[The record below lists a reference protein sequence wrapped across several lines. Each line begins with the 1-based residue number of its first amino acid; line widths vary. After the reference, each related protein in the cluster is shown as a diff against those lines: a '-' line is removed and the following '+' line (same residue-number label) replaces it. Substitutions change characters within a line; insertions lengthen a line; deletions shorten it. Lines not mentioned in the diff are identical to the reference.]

1 LSAVV
6 LAVVQFF
13 VGGVAAALL
22 LDPSLRGRRL
32 IGSAFLLGTGIS
44 ALALL
49 LLSLAGIRWTVLS
62 ATITFSLLAIALWAP
77 ALRRQMRSQ
86 RAGDARPV
94 AASDR
99 MFATIVDVL
108 TFLLIAGHSVF
119 TTLGPIGEWDFWA
132 IWGLKARVF
141 LEHGGIDWA
150 FLEHPYNTFT
160 HPDYPPLL
168 SLNYVYVALQGGD
181 WDDRWLGILTT
192 LFAFAAILIVR
203 DLFREELQRRS
214 LAALATLA
222 VTSFALSPWIGMAE
236 APLIAFGAA
245 GLLTIRRG
253 VLRDDRSSIAL
264 GAVFLGLGALTKN
277 EGLALA
283 VAAVAGAVLTP
294 AARRYALRLWPA
306 FAIPAPWLI
315 LRAFHSV
322 PTDLATGSLGER
334 AMRQLGDP
342 IGFVRT
348 LADHPPDQPLFWIAV
363 ALSLLFFARS
373 LRREQFV
380 VAAVLV
386 QIAFYLGAYIVTP
399 NDLRWHIS
407 TSWVR
412 LLEQIAVPIAF
423 VALTVTGEV
432 IEEKS

>member
-1 LSAVV
+1 
-6 LAVVQFF
+6 
-13 VGGVAAALL
+13 
-22 LDPSLRGRRL
+22 
-32 IGSAFLLGTGIS
+32 
-44 ALALL
+44 
-49 LLSLAGIRWTVLS
+49 
-62 ATITFSLLAIALWAP
+62 
-77 ALRRQMRSQ
+77 
-86 RAGDARPV
+86 
-94 AASDR
+94 
-99 MFATIVDVL
+99 
-108 TFLLIAGHSVF
+108 
-119 TTLGPIGEWDFWA
+119 
-132 IWGLKARVF
+132 
-141 LEHGGIDWA
+141 
-150 FLEHPYNTFT
+150 
-160 HPDYPPLL
+160 
-168 SLNYVYVALQGGD
+168 
-181 WDDRWLGILTT
+181 
-192 LFAFAAILIVR
+192 
-203 DLFREELQRRS
+203 
-214 LAALATLA
+214 

-283 VAAVAGAVLTP
+283 VAAVAGALLTP

-315 LRAFHSV
+315 LRAFHYV

-342 IGFVRT
+342 IRFVRT